1 MELFGFVTLLVV
13 LFSVSILISNA
24 LQNMQSEINR
34 LRFDIG
40 QLKTE
45 LHALRAETRNIRN

>member
-45 LHALRAETRNIRN
+45 LHALRAETRNSRN

>member
-1 MELFGFVTLLVV
+1 MELFGFVTLVV
-13 LFSVSILISNA
+13 FLFSVSILISNA

-45 LHALRAETRNIRN
+45 LHALRAETRNVRN